1 MRACFLG
8 QNVCALGYGVATLQS
23 PPLIQDEQTG
33 DTPADPFG
41 RRDIPRPLLAPPAP
55 ATTTLKKPARM

>member
-8 QNVCALGYGVATLQS
+8 QNICALGYGVATLQS

-33 DTPADPFG
+33 EPRQPGGALDQ
-41 RRDIPRPLLAPPAP
+41 RDHAALQAP
-55 ATTTLKKPARM
+55 AGAVSLEKPVLL